1 MPENIASIQMIKRYK
16 PSSWPGVLGMTVE
29 VDGKEVNDLSMDW
42 DKDTVLKDSLEA
54 KSLDEKTKQQTL
66 NEANSPKKKN
76 TKKKKKKKRSYIEVS
91 IPELKNYVNSY
102 AKIILK
108 SGKKFKGLIVGDEK
122 NSITLKVKTQ
132 GGSIEMQMNYEKI
145 KKASIYK

>member
-1 MPENIASIQMIKRYK
+1 MGLYIPKPHREMIICIFKCATSFWY
-16 PSSWPGVLGMTVE
+16 PIH
-29 VDGKEVNDLSMDW
+29 
-42 DKDTVLKDSLEA
+42 SLIF
-54 KSLDEKTKQQTL
+54 K
-66 NEANSPKKKN
+66 
-76 TKKKKKKKRSYIEVS
+76 
-91 IPELKNYVNSY
+91 

>member
-1 MPENIASIQMIKRYK
+1 
-16 PSSWPGVLGMTVE
+16 
-29 VDGKEVNDLSMDW
+29 
-42 DKDTVLKDSLEA
+42 
-54 KSLDEKTKQQTL
+54 
-66 NEANSPKKKN
+66 
-76 TKKKKKKKRSYIEVS
+76 VS

-108 SGKKFKGLIVGDEK
+108 SGKKFKGLIVEDEE

-145 KKASIYK
+145 KKALIYK